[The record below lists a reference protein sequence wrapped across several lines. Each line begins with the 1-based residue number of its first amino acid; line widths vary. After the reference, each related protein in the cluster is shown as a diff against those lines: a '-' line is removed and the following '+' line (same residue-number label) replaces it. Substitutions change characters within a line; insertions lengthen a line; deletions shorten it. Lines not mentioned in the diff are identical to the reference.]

1 MGKKIR
7 PPYAFLYHGFKK
19 YSMRKV
25 KILIGRCGSGQT
37 ADIVLESTLISRR
50 HIELTWF
57 ASCLF
62 LKCIGKNGIYINETF
77 RKSGNILYRLPRR
90 CTIRFPSTTIQ
101 LSVHCQPKLRLDN
114 EEKIT
119 DFSPHD
125 DNIVES
131 PQHISDVEDSDS
143 TFLNRIIPSASK
155 NRRKQ
160 LLTSIT
166 VNKPLIVDK
175 SLNTHSTSST
185 QIADASGFQQN
196 QTLIQSLQVI
206 NSSDQ
211 PQLFWN
217 FLPNTTTNYP
227 VITTMKPPF
236 SFAQLIVQAL
246 ASQPTRRLTL
256 SGIYQFISQNYPYY
270 RLEDKGWQ
278 NSVRHNL
285 SLNKHFCKTPRL
297 PDEPGKGCYWMID
310 PHYEERFISQAFRR
324 RRYQEETRNFSSS
337 TRRHQS
343 AAAITAAFRPI
354 SSSNSITRQFAV
366 ISPAAT
372 SRTTWRPGQAQ
383 NASSF
388 GESAK
393 LTSAFITVTE
403 QPIHVNKTPT
413 QSNPVLS
420 AQLVLPTTEG
430 FNRAS
435 VSRTTS
441 KRILVLRHQP
451 AVTTTLLVS
460 L

>member
-1 MGKKIR
+1 MKTGR
-7 PPYAFLYHGFKK
+7 GFPRTYAFLYYGLKK
-19 YSMRKV
+19 YSMKKV
-25 KILIGRCGSGQT
+25 KMFIGRCGSDQS
-37 ADIVLESTLISRR
+37 ADIVLDSTLISRR

-57 ASCLF
+57 AGRLF
-62 LKCIGKNGIYINETF
+62 LKCIGKNGVLINGNF

-90 CTIRFPSTTIQ
+90 CTIRFPSTSIE
-101 LSVHCQPKLRLDN
+101 LAVHCQHKLYLDN
-114 EEKIT
+114 ARRINDLSSQE
-119 DFSPHD
+119 DS
-125 DNIVES
+125 IVES
-131 PQHISDVEDSDS
+131 PQHISDVEDTGS
-143 TFLNRIIPSASK
+143 TYPNRIIPSVST

-160 LLTSIT
+160 LLTST
-166 VNKPLIVDK
+166 HLVD
-175 SLNTHSTSST
+175 SS
-185 QIADASGFQQN
+185 GLQQN
-196 QTLIQSLQVI
+196 PTLIQSLQII
-206 NSSDQ
+206 NPSYQ

-217 FLPNTTTNYP
+217 FRPNTNYP
-227 VITTMKPPF
+227 LIATVKPPF

-310 PHYEERFISQAFRR
+310 PQYEERFISQAFRR
-324 RRYQEETRNFSSS
+324 RRYQEETRNSSS
-337 TRRHQS
+337 SMRQHQNT
-343 AAAITAAFRPI
+343 AAITATFHPI
-354 SSSNSITRQFAV
+354 SSSNSMTRQFTV
-366 ISPAAT
+366 ISPAT
-372 SRTTWRPGQAQ
+372 TNRITWRPGQAQ

-388 GESAK
+388 V
-393 LTSAFITVTE
+393 IE

-430 FNRAS
+430 FNRKS
-435 VSRTTS
+435 TTQTTT

-451 AVTTTLLVS
+451 SGTTTLVNASPSQPIL
-460 L
+460 